1 MMSNS
6 ILETTIPNRKK
17 IFYLNQEEVDYLYPQ
32 MPNYIKHGIK
42 IEKGDTIFD
51 VGANIGMF
59 SLFANDLCAGEVN
72 LYAFEPIPQ
81 IFRVLQLNIKRFN
94 SDKTKIYNYGLSNE
108 AKDAVEFEYFPKAS
122 GFSTRFPDES
132 KAFRRSISSILL
144 GKPEELPTSVR
155 DKINRV
161 PHFLRSFII
170 NLKLINNLK
179 SETVICQLKTISQ
192 VVQEQNIQ
200 QIDLLKIDVEKSELD
215 VLLGIDKQDWDKVR
229 QIVIEAHDVDNRIE
243 DIERLLSKHNF
254 NKIIV
259 EQEPL
264 LEKSEY
270 FNIYAMRR

>member
-1 MMSNS
+1 MSNS
-6 ILETTIPNRKK
+6 VLETTIPDRKK
-17 IFYLNQEEVDYLYPQ
+17 IFYLNKEEVDYLYPQ

-42 IEKGDTIFD
+42 IEKGNTVFD

-72 LYAFEPIPQ
+72 LYSFEPIPQ
-81 IFRVLQLNIKRFN
+81 IFRVLKLNVERFN
-94 SDKTKIYNYGLSNE
+94 LDKTKIYNCGLSNE
-108 AKDAVEFEYFPKAS
+108 SKDAVKFEYFPKAS

-132 KAFRRSISSILL
+132 KAFRKSISSILL
-144 GKPEELPTSVR
+144 GRPEELPASVR
-155 DKINRV
+155 NQINRV
-161 PHFLRSFII
+161 PQFLRSFIL
-170 NLKLINNLK
+170 NFKLSDNLK
-179 SETVICQLKTISQ
+179 SETVTCQLKTISQ

-215 VLLGIDKQDWDKVR
+215 VLLGIDEQDWGKVK
-229 QIVIEAHDVDNRIE
+229 QIVIEAHDIENRI
-243 DIERLLSKHNF
+243 DRIKTLLLDHDF